1 MMVLKSGGRVVGGK
15 LTNAEKKALD
25 IELRKQLAEYTRK
38 YEIEILSLVLRQL
51 RRTFGFG
58 EKRLRRYYDNFDKDI
73 KDMIDRYEMEDCDD
87 AWLCTEE
94 LKADGIDIEKW
105 RKE

>member
-38 YEIEILSLVLRQL
+38 YEIEILSLVLR
-51 RRTFGFG
+51 
-58 EKRLRRYYDNFDKDI
+58 
-73 KDMIDRYEMEDCDD
+73 
-87 AWLCTEE
+87 
-94 LKADGIDIEKW
+94 
-105 RKE
+105 